1 MKAIVAVD
9 NHWGIG
15 KANSLLFSLKKDM
28 AFFREQTLGKVVCM
42 GRNTLLSFP
51 KSKPLPER
59 ENIVLSD
66 RPLDVDCTV
75 VSSLNELFDELDKYN
90 SDEIFVIGGAQFYR
104 TMLPYLDE
112 VLVTKVD
119 ADGDAEVFFENLDIL
134 PKWELVSVSEPIED
148 NGYTIRF
155 TKYRNNSPICFR
167 ENR

>member
-9 NHWGIG
+9 AHWGIG

-42 GRNTLLSFP
+42 GCNTLLSFP
-51 KSKPLPER
+51 KSKPLPKR
-59 ENIVLSD
+59 TNIVLSD
-66 RPLDVDCTV
+66 RPLDADCSV
-75 VSSLNELFDELDKYN
+75 VSSLNELFAELDKYP

-134 PKWELVSVSEPIED
+134 PEWELVSVSEPIED

-155 TKYRNNSPICFR
+155 TKYRNNSPIHFR
-167 ENR
+167 EN